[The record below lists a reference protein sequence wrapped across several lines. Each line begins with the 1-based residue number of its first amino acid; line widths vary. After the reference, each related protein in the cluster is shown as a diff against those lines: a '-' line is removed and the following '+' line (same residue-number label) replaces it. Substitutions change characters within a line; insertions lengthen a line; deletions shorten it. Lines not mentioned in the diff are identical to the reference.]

1 MYAIG
6 IDVGGTN
13 LKAGLVNEAGQ
24 ILSVSRTPL
33 HFTTAENFAEVL
45 ADLSRQVMGDLP
57 PEAIDHVGIGIPGA
71 VQGGN
76 ILFTAN
82 IPMRD
87 VPLKTLFQKHL
98 KLPVTLANDAD
109 CAAAGEYLFG
119 AGKGTRDFI
128 IVTLGTGVGGGMIL
142 GGRLHTG
149 KCCAGEVGH
158 MVIDLDGEPCSC
170 GRAGC
175 WESYA
180 SATGLIRM
188 GRQAAAAHPDSL
200 LSQLARQKAGLD
212 GKSIFTAAEQEDL
225 AAREVVTRFVNY
237 LAAGV
242 TNLVNIL
249 QPDVVAIGGG
259 VAGAPEH
266 LLLTPLRNY
275 VHEYCYGRHV
285 GHYPKV
291 VNAQM
296 GNDAGIV
303 GAALIHTLL

>member
-13 LKAGLVNEAGQ
+13 LKAGLVNEKGE

-33 HFTTAENFAEVL
+33 HFTTAEDLAKVL
-45 ADLSRQVMGDLP
+45 ADLARQVMGDLSP
-57 PEAIDHVGIGIPGA
+57 DAIDHVGIGIPGA

-82 IPMRD
+82 IPMKD

-98 KLPVTLANDAD
+98 NLPVTLANDAD

-119 AGKGTRDFI
+119 AGKGTQDFI
-128 IVTLGTGVGGGMIL
+128 IVTLGTGVGGGLIL

-158 MVIDLDGEPCSC
+158 MVIDLGGQPCGC

-188 GRQAAAAHPDSL
+188 GEEAAAAHPDSL
-200 LSQLARQKAGLD
+200 LNQISREIGGLN
-212 GKSIFTAAEQEDL
+212 GKSIFSAADQGDPVALAVTAQ
-225 AAREVVTRFVNY
+225 FVKY
-237 LAAGV
+237 LAVGV

-249 QPDVVAIGGG
+249 QPDVLAIGGG
-259 VAGAPEH
+259 VAGAPDH
-266 LLLTPLRNY
+266 LLLTPLQNY

-291 VNAQM
+291 VKAQM